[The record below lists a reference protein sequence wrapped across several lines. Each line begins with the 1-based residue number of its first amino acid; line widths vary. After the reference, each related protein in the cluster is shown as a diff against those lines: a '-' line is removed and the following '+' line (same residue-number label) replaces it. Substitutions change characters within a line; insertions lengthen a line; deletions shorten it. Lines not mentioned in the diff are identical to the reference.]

1 MVLDSETYILTEDN
15 YNKIENKKTQ
25 IVIGHTF
32 SKDMSFFNGWKN
44 RMNGKF
50 KKTSPFTID
59 ITGIIYNHYS
69 PKYYSDFIGFDSY
82 DLKSIPILLVN
93 EGWLVKDVINNQYI
107 DWIGNIYNREDKVV
121 ERRWRSHTY
130 WAPYTER
137 QIKSLVKLINYLCDE
152 FDIEKKVVEHNTQV
166 YDIDKFEGVVFKSN
180 YNKNTTDLSPAWN
193 YNIFKQVVE
202 NE

>member
-1 MVLDSETYILTEDN
+1 MVLDSETYILSEDN
-15 YNKIENKKTQ
+15 YYKTKNKKTQ

-32 SKDMSFFNGWKN
+32 SNDMSFFNGWKN
-44 RMNGKF
+44 RLNGKF

-59 ITGIIYNHYS
+59 TNGNVYNHYS
-69 PKYYSDFIGFDSY
+69 PKHHSDFIGFDPY

-93 EGWLVKDVINNQYI
+93 EGWLIKDVINNQYI
-107 DWIGNIYNREDKVV
+107 DWIGNIYDREDKVV

-130 WAPYTER
+130 WAPYTEK
-137 QIKSLVKLINYLCDE
+137 QIKSLVTLVDYLCDE

-193 YNIFKQVVE
+193 YNVFKQLTE